1 MKMKMKLIQKTSL
14 IIVLLFFMVP
24 LQAQRIGYKEIT
36 EKRIEFIAPRL
47 ALTARESEKFWP
59 LYREFYDQREQISQ
73 KTKQKN
79 NQIDNKQPM
88 TDEEFLNAIYFLID
102 SKIDQANL
110 MKDFTKKYL
119 EILRPEKVFRL
130 FQLEDEFNRGLLNQ
144 LKESGPDRREPRSGP
159 GPGPEKK

>member
-1 MKMKMKLIQKTSL
+1 MKLLQKTIL
-14 IIVLLFFMVP
+14 IIVLQFLFMP
-24 LQAQRIGYKEIT
+24 TEAQRIGYKEIT

-47 ALTARESEKFWP
+47 SLTAKESEKFWP
-59 LYREFYDQREQISQ
+59 LYREFYDQREQISR

-79 NQIDNKQPM
+79 KQVDNKQPM

-119 EILRPEKVFRL
+119 TVLPPEKVFRL
-130 FQLEDEFNRGLLNQ
+130 FQLEDEFNRSLLNQ
-144 LKESGPDRREPRSGP
+144 LKESGQDRKEPGPGRREP
-159 GPGPEKK
+159 GPERER